1 MARILTKNMTP
12 IVIQEAPSGL
22 EKLYNTVS
30 NLAERYASPEYEQ
43 QQINNRQQDIDNKR
57 QDARVELQI
66 NQFTDSKNRYADAV
80 DRQDIIDT
88 RKKETDRQADKIFSD
103 NQKTTI
109 KNNAGEYTKSQFE
122 GLNPSD
128 ILGLNKQAFLIGLTD
143 PSERLVAGK
152 LYDKGQKKATVR
164 VKQFNSRYKT
174 FMDKNPDSKLNTIEA
189 QSIFYDDEL
198 YKDFLISQYLEKK
211 PDLTDIQLNS
221 LDYFIKNK
229 TGLEKQLSKYE
240 EMQQSGLGDEKV
252 LAENVVNAKGAI
264 FRNESRIENLLKLN
278 ENEETT
284 VDAYSKKTKTNKF
297 SGKPPYSDEYLG
309 DPKLLYTGNEPTYDI
324 LYREESDDEGMA
336 EPALQLATESASS
349 NEDIA
354 FDTDFTGS
362 TLISK
367 EEFKKEVE
375 DGNISDLDDAMY
387 YNMFEKN
394 KVPSWVEGILQTT
407 RAEQNPSLNNIPPVL
422 EAKEK
427 NDKPVFTK
435 KPPGTG
441 DQRHVMKNRTMR
453 LPKDGSRILKNKIKD
468 IQKNLKYSEDMS
480 SGNVEMKKN
489 VKKKIPEKIK
499 KLKSL
504 FDSIYD
510 NGAFYN
516 PNNPQRDPDNKAFGV
531 YEDFLSKEEIEYLK
545 GL

>member
-1 MARILTKNMTP
+1 
-12 IVIQEAPSGL
+12 
-22 EKLYNTVS
+22 
-30 NLAERYASPEYEQ
+30 
-43 QQINNRQQDIDNKR
+43 
-57 QDARVELQI
+57 
-66 NQFTDSKNRYADAV
+66 
-80 DRQDIIDT
+80 
-88 RKKETDRQADKIFSD
+88 
-103 NQKTTI
+103 
-109 KNNAGEYTKSQFE
+109 
-122 GLNPSD
+122 
-128 ILGLNKQAFLIGLTD
+128 
-143 PSERLVAGK
+143 
-152 LYDKGQKKATVR
+152 
-164 VKQFNSRYKT
+164 
-174 FMDKNPDSKLNTIEA
+174 
-189 QSIFYDDEL
+189 
-198 YKDFLISQYLEKK
+198 
-211 PDLTDIQLNS
+211 
-221 LDYFIKNK
+221 
-229 TGLEKQLSKYE
+229 
-240 EMQQSGLGDEKV
+240 MQQSGLGDEKV
-252 LAENVVNAKGAI
+252 LAENVANAKGAI

-278 ENEETT
+278 EDEETT
-284 VDAYSKKTKTNKF
+284 VDAYSF

-309 DPKLLYTGNEPTYDI
+309 NVKNLFTGNESSYDI
-324 LYREESDDEGMA
+324 LFREESDDEGMA
-336 EPALQLATESASS
+336 EPALQLATKNASS